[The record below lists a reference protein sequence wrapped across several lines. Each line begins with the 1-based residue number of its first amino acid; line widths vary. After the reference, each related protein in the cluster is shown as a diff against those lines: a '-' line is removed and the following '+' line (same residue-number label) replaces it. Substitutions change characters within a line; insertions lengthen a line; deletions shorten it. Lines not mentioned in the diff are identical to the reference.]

1 MNNVSL
7 VGNLTKDPAPGVTG
21 NGINYC
27 RFILAV
33 QRTFKNAEG
42 KYDADFI
49 PCVAWR
55 KTADFVEKYFS
66 KGSKIGITGSIRT
79 GSYEKEG
86 VRHYTTEVNVDNV
99 EFAGGG
105 KGAQTANAQRAPE
118 QLADDPVYGE
128 DSIDTD
134 FQPLDDSELPF

>member
-7 VGNLTKDPAPGVTG
+7 VGNLTKEPEVQATR
-21 NGINYC
+21 NGTMYC
-27 RFILAV
+27 NFVLAV
-33 QRTFKNAEG
+33 QRNFKNAEG

-49 PCVAWR
+49 LCKAWR
-55 KTADFVEKYFS
+55 KTAEFIQKYFS
-66 KGSKIGITGSIRT
+66 KGAKIGITGSIRT

-86 VRHYTTEVNVDNV
+86 VRHYTTEVAVDNV

-105 KGAQTANAQRAPE
+105 KGAQPANTQRAPE
-118 QLADDPVYGE
+118 QLADDPVFGE